1 MANFLDST
9 GLGALRDWILGKLGD
24 LATVA
29 TTGRYSDLSGKP
41 AIPTNTSDLTNDSG
55 FITDSTKLY
64 VVQEQSITVSSTAKG
79 SNFSNDYDLIFPS
92 GVTVPGWTPYVLDWW
107 WSTGTRQNWF
117 NNYGIHTYWSDTVS
131 GYVIGVRLLNA
142 HTSSAASGTLVV
154 RILWLKTTHM

>member
-1 MANFLDST
+1 MKIELTERLAIKNMREIIKDFSFFVIYKYKKLTITYELDSYCDV
-9 GLGALRDWILGKLGD
+9 LMFYKKNKYL
-24 LATVA
+24 
-29 TTGRYSDLSGKP
+29 
-41 AIPTNTSDLTNDSG
+41 
-55 FITDSTKLY
+55 
-64 VVQEQSITVSSTAKG
+64 
-79 SNFSNDYDLIFPS
+79 FSNSALIMRFASFIFPS

-154 RILWLKTTHM
+154 RILWLKTSHM